1 MTAVTNFLKNNM
13 LFWLLPLLLLV
24 AKMVFD
30 LIPYKPLFFSL
41 TLVIMGITAFV
52 IQKSRLDI
60 SITATREL
68 LEFEFEDE
76 DDVSKY
82 GAKSAEDKKRK
93 VCDDLSKS
101 IGELFLLIPPLIT
114 LLKLMLLLQIF
125 YAHQHLSWE
134 RINQSMIGKF
144 RSWNRYGE
152 KLRL

>member
-1 MTAVTNFLKNNM
+1 M
-13 LFWLLPLLLLV
+13 LFWLLPLVLLV

-41 TLVIMGITAFV
+41 TFVIMGITAFV
-52 IQKSRLDI
+52 IQKNRLDI

-93 VCDDLSKS
+93 VCDDLSES
-101 IGELFLLIPPLIT
+101 IGKLFSLIPPLIT
-114 LLKLMLLLQIF
+114 LLKLT
-125 YAHQHLSWE
+125 HQFFS
-134 RINQSMIGKF
+134 
-144 RSWNRYGE
+144 
-152 KLRL
+152 